1 MGKKKHHS
9 SAAPQPVQQPAPAA
23 PRRKVWEILC
33 SALLVA
39 VVVLFG
45 VWLNQPDPDAVAS
58 SASKKIFE
66 TGRVAAVT
74 LDEAEPDERSEGRR
88 IGTQELQIEVLSGTH
103 KGEIMPVTNYMSAL
117 FNVDVEVGDRVIVR
131 VLNNGGEDYLSIFNY
146 DRGLVLGGLLLVFS
160 VLLVAL
166 GGKKGLMALLGLGT
180 AVVSIW
186 FILIPGV
193 LHGLP
198 GLPLT
203 VGVTA
208 FVAAATLVL
217 LNGYGVKTFCAVLGC
232 VAGTVAAAL
241 CAAFVG
247 VLAPIDGFNMTEA
260 EDLLLY
266 GSDYGLHIT
275 ELLVCGV
282 IIAALG
288 AVMDVAL
295 SLASAIWE
303 LHLHDPEATAR
314 TLFLSGMQIGR
325 DAMGTM
331 ANTLILAFAGSS
343 LNMLILIQT
352 YGIPWLQLVNT
363 DFICIEVIQSLAAS
377 IGILL
382 TVPLVAF
389 ISAQCMV
396 RVKAQV

>member
-1 MGKKKHHS
+1 MGKKKDGS
-9 SAAPQPVQQPAPAA
+9 GAAPAPAA
-23 PRRKVWEILC
+23 PKKVGRRGWE
-33 SALLVA
+33 LLFSGLLA
-39 VVVLFG
+39 AAMLAFG
-45 VWLNQPDPDAVAS
+45 VWLNRPDPNAVAT

-66 TGRVAAVT
+66 VGRVAAVV
-74 LDEAEPDERSEGRR
+74 LDDAQPDQRSEGRR
-88 IGTQELQIEVLSGTH
+88 IGRQELQIQVLSGTH
-103 KGEIMPVTNYMSAL
+103 KGETMPVTNYMSAL
-117 FNVDVEVGDRVIVR
+117 FNVDLAVGDRVIVR

-146 DRGLVLGGLLLVFS
+146 DRGLVLAGLLGAFSLLLV
-160 VLLVAL
+160 LL
-166 GGKKGLMALLGLGT
+166 GGKKGLMALLGLAA

-186 FILIPGV
+186 SILIPGV

-203 VGVTA
+203 IGVTA

-217 LNGYGVKTFCAVLGC
+217 LNGYGLKTLCAVLGC

-241 CAAFVG
+241 CAALVG
-247 VLAPIDGFNMTEA
+247 ILAPIDGFNMTEA
-260 EDLLLY
+260 EDLMLY
-266 GSDYGLHIT
+266 GWDYGLQIT
-275 ELLVCGV
+275 QLLVCGV

-303 LHLHDPEATAR
+303 LHLHDPAATAR
-314 TLFLSGMQIGR
+314 ELFLSGMQIGR

-352 YGIPWLQLVNT
+352 YDIPWLQLVNT

-389 ISAQCMV
+389 ISAQCMA
-396 RVKAQV
+396 RANPQV